1 MKYRVDLNSDLGES
15 FGVYKLGMDKELL
28 EIITSANIACGM
40 HAGDPRVM
48 SATVKMAVQNGT
60 AIGAHPGYPDLQGFG
75 RRNLA
80 MSPEEVKDYV
90 IYQIGALEAFARTMG
105 TTLQHVKVHGA
116 LYNMAA
122 RDYKL
127 ALAIAEAVKAV
138 NPDLIL
144 LALANS
150 EMVRAAKDIGLKV
163 AEEVFADRAYNPDGT
178 LVARGTPGAM
188 IHEKAVAIP
197 RVVRMV
203 TEGKVTAINGEDI
216 DIKADSICV
225 HGDNPEALAFVK
237 EIRTALEEAGVSVE
251 PLANFII

>member
-1 MKYRVDLNSDLGES
+1 MTKRVDLNSDLGES
-15 FGVYKLGMDKELL
+15 FGAYTLGMDKEVL

-40 HAGDPRVM
+40 HAGDPLVM
-48 SATVKMAVQNGT
+48 AATVKMAVQNGT

-80 MSPEEVKDYV
+80 MSPGEVKDYV
-90 IYQIGALEAFARTMG
+90 IYQVGALEAFARVQG
-105 TTLQHVKVHGA
+105 KRLQHVKAHGA
-116 LYNMAA
+116 MYNMAA
-122 RDYKL
+122 KDYKL

-150 EMVRAAKDIGLKV
+150 EMVRAAKDVGIKV

-188 IHEKAVAIP
+188 IHDRAVAIP

-203 TEGKVTAINGEDI
+203 TEGKVTAINGQDI
-216 DIKADSICV
+216 LIKADSICV
-225 HGDNPEALAFVK
+225 HGDNPEAIDFVK
-237 EIRTALEEAGVSVE
+237 EIRKALMEAGVSVE
-251 PLANFII
+251 PLGNFI